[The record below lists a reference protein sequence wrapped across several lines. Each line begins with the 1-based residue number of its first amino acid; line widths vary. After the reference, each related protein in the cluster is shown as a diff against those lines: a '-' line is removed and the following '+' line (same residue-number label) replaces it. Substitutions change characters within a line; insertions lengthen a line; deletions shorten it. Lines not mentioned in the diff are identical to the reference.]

1 MTIQVDLDQLAAAHS
16 IARRQLLAHRQ
27 SLSHWTCPLAS
38 SPLCTAAAISA
49 LVVSERHVDDT
60 PPEDSKLENSWL
72 SGVLIRS
79 ELNELVSKSLRWLA
93 EHQNADGGWG
103 DTDRSR
109 SNIAATMLVQAAFNL
124 TGVPVKYSDVLQ
136 RAKQYVDAQGGLSG
150 LKKRF
155 GHDRQF
161 AAAILTNCALAGMVP
176 WRKVPSL
183 PFEWACLPR
192 KWQRRMGLAAAS
204 YTTPL
209 LVAVG
214 QTKFHYV
221 QHRNIFVRWLRRWA
235 VKPSLA
241 VLQTA
246 QTPNG
251 GFAETTPLTSFALMC
266 LASIGHSEHR
276 IVRRGIEY
284 LLETVRNDGSWA
296 PCANF
301 AVTDTSRAVRSLGW
315 NLNDDFQPTSWT
327 PTPEPSEQ
335 VNNTLTWMLK
345 VQSQHEH
352 PYTGAAAGAWAW
364 SDLPGA
370 IPNASDT
377 ANLLLNLAD
386 WHHAWPRHRAIEVNA
401 AATKAVRW
409 LLDSQ
414 NRDGGWAI
422 FCPGWTNSPSDASSS
437 DVTALAMR
445 AINNW
450 AQLLRHDAPDHPLIS
465 RIDGGL
471 KHGMEFL
478 ENQQREEG
486 SWWPRWFGN
495 ELHPQEANPVIGTAQ
510 VLKTLWEMQ
519 AGKTDMAQRAISWL
533 TGVQFPSGAWG
544 PVSQRVTNES
554 WYGRK
559 RDIEGESN
567 CSIEETSVAVDALL
581 PFAEEN
587 AAVKSCVEHGLNW
600 LIEASSDTSRLEP
613 ALVGFYLTKLWYY
626 DELLPQTLAV
636 RTLGNACR
644 VLGVPAPVA
653 AATHP

>member
-1 MTIQVDLDQLAAAHS
+1 MLIQVDLEQLAAAHS
-16 IARRQLLAHRQ
+16 IARRQLLAQRH
-27 SLSHWTCPLAS
+27 SPSHWTCQLAS
-38 SPLCTAAAISA
+38 SPLCTATAISA
-49 LVVSERHVDDT
+49 LVLAERHVDDS
-60 PPEDSKLENSWL
+60 PPDDSMLQNSWL
-72 SGVLIRS
+72 SGVMIRS

-136 RAKQYVDAQGGLSG
+136 RAQEYVDKQGGLAG

-155 GHDRQF
+155 SHDRQF

-176 WRKVPSL
+176 WGKVPSL

-192 KWQRRMGLAAAS
+192 KWQRWMGLSAAS
-204 YTTPL
+204 YTLPI

-214 QTKFHYV
+214 QTKFHYQ

-235 VKPSLA
+235 VKPSFATLA
-241 VLQTA
+241 TA

-251 GFAETTPLTSFALMC
+251 GFAETTPLTSFVLMC

-276 IVRRGIEY
+276 IVRRGIEF
-284 LLETVRNDGSWA
+284 LLETVRSDGSWA
-296 PCANF
+296 PCTNF
-301 AVTDTSRAVRSLGW
+301 EVSDTSRALRSLNW
-315 NLNDDFQPTSWT
+315 NLSDEFQAASWT
-327 PTPEPSEQ
+327 AAPEPSEQ
-335 VNNTLTWMLK
+335 ADAALNWLLAAQTHK
-345 VQSQHEH
+345 EH
-352 PYTGAAAGAWAW
+352 PYTGAAPGAWAW
-364 SDLPGA
+364 SHLPGA

-377 ANLLLNLAD
+377 ANVLLNLAD
-386 WHHAWPRHRAIEVNA
+386 WHNHWPRHCASEVTA
-401 AATKAVRW
+401 AATKAARW
-409 LLDSQ
+409 LLDVQ

-422 FCPGWTNSPSDASSS
+422 FCPGWTGSPSDSSCS
-437 DVTALAMR
+437 DVTALTMR
-445 AINNW
+445 ALNNW
-450 AQLLRHDAPDHPLIS
+450 AKYLRAASPSHPLIDK
-465 RIDGGL
+465 IDAGL
-471 KHGMEFL
+471 KKGLEFL
-478 ENQQREEG
+478 EKQQREEG

-510 VLKTLWEMQ
+510 VLKTLHEMQ
-519 AGKTDMAQRAISWL
+519 AGKTDMAQRAVNWL
-533 TGVQFPSGAWG
+533 VGVQYPAGGWG
-544 PVSQRVTNES
+544 PVAQRVTNES

-559 RDIEGESN
+559 RDTEIENN

-581 PFAEEN
+581 PFAAEN
-587 AAVKSCVEHGLNW
+587 QAVKSCVEHGLSW

-644 VLGVPAPVA
+644 MLGVPATVA